1 MFQRFHLTVTRRPSR
16 PVGIWWIFSSVKKE
30 KWWRSLF
37 GVKDSILPAE
47 GRLLSGDKSKWVS
60 QLKMNNNIC
69 TMYIGHSCQRSPLF
83 PVGFWPDFYNFDQNF
98 DHIWHYWQYVS
109 QFAFNF
115 TTFPDFSEMR
125 VEIWQRG
132 RQTGQERLE
141 WVLSLT
147 DIWQILLNSNFL
159 SCFVVVKN
167 PNGFILRQQCSLLAA
182 KKFVASLDRSA
193 LKYKLRPARNTKY
206 ETNIFREQLWTLRD
220 GWP

>member
-1 MFQRFHLTVTRRPSR
+1 MFQRFHLTVTRRHSR

-30 KWWRSLF
+30 QWWRSLF

-69 TMYIGHSCQRSPLF
+69 TVYIGHSCQRSPLF

-115 TTFPDFSEMR
+115 ITLSRFQWDESRNMTEGKTDRRTRETRETWMNFKPDRHMTDTSILQLLVMFCGCQKSKYFHIAAAVFS
-125 VEIWQRG
+125 
-132 RQTGQERLE
+132 
-141 WVLSLT
+141 VL
-147 DIWQILLNSNFL
+147 
-159 SCFVVVKN
+159 
-167 PNGFILRQQCSLLAA
+167 G
-182 KKFVASLDRSA
+182 
-193 LKYKLRPARNTKY
+193 
-206 ETNIFREQLWTLRD
+206 
-220 GWP
+220 